1 MRKIIFLCAL
11 FLLHYAAFTQPAATI
26 DTVKRIAPD
35 SASAAKKA
43 MVPNAPADTAIH
55 PQTAK
60 SNADSLSLADSHD
73 YQMKHPE
80 ILYVH
85 AFKKFTPVFIICLV
99 FFLIISYLLLSKTG
113 LCRDLSYD
121 PETNMLRELKLR
133 PYSYSRLQLFWWTV
147 IILICFTSFF
157 FFTGWLVAF
166 NSTIVLLL
174 GGGLAVSIFGNV
186 IDRAQIGQNSE
197 GYVPVRH
204 QDVQVTK
211 GVLIDI
217 LSDDGGVSVHRFQ
230 AIVFNIIFGL
240 GFIHSFY
247 AFTVARIYPFI
258 DFEQWQLT
266 LLGISSAGYL
276 GFKMNENAAETKAQR
291 EKEAV
296 MKNNKGGANFKGASL
311 LESVEKPAGQT
322 NAFQQLKADVA
333 NR

>member
-1 MRKIIFLCAL
+1 MRKTILLCAL
-11 FLLHYAAFTQPAATI
+11 FLLHYLAFAQPAATI
-26 DTVKRIAPD
+26 DTVKRIVPD
-35 SASAAKKA
+35 SAAAAKKA
-43 MVPNAPADTAIH
+43 IVPNAPDTANH
-55 PQTAK
+55 SQAAK

-73 YQMKHPE
+73 YQVKHPE
-80 ILYVH
+80 ILYAH
-85 AFKKFTPVFIICLV
+85 SLKKFTPAFVLCLL
-99 FFLIISYLLLSKTG
+99 FFLIISLWLLLKTG
-113 LCRDLSYD
+113 LCKDLSYD
-121 PETNMLRELKLR
+121 PETNMLRDVKLR
-133 PYSYSRLQLFWWTV
+133 PYSYSRLQLFWWTI
-147 IILICFTSFF
+147 IILVCFTSFF
-157 FFTGWLVAF
+157 FYTGWLVAF

-204 QDVQVTK
+204 QDIQVTK

-230 AIVFNIIFGL
+230 AIVFNIVFGL

-247 AFTVARIYPFI
+247 AFTVAKIYPFI

-296 MKNNKGGANFKGASL
+296 VNNSKGGTNLKAANL
-311 LESVEKPAGQT
+311 LESAEKPTGQT